1 MHASL
6 RIIKAAAHAQ
16 RSLKKMKKRLRKK
29 KHLYEFAEWGRQ
41 LIAIR
46 NTKMDADTFQDAFI
60 IEAIEGN
67 ECYCGGSLSDDKIDV
82 IVELGRI
89 SENPEHKFTKVTAW
103 LDARSDIEGWKA
115 GPLFDLWYGDYEEID
130 DHSEQDA

>member
-1 MHASL
+1 MHSDSKKRRSFLARL
-6 RIIKAAAHAQ
+6 FTAGDVR

-60 IEAIEGN
+60 IKAIEGN
-67 ECYCGGSLSDDKIDV
+67 ECYCGGSLSDNKIDV

-89 SENPEHKFTKVTAW
+89 SENPGRIRVRS
-103 LDARSDIEGWKA
+103 LDLTIY
-115 GPLFDLWYGDYEEID
+115 F
-130 DHSEQDA
+130 